1 MVRCGKLTT
10 VSQEQGVL
18 CFTLRSSR
26 DHTGLGFGEKLRWAS
41 TASTAESESL
51 RERLC
56 ARLRQS
62 RDCST
67 WQQAQIEQPYRVGAR
82 PAELETASSPG
93 QRSSRRR
100 GQAWSLSEDAWL
112 GEV

>member
-1 MVRCGKLTT
+1 M
-10 VSQEQGVL
+10 
-18 CFTLRSSR
+18 CFALRSSR
-26 DHTGLGFGEKLRWAS
+26 EHAGLGLGEKLRGTS

-51 RERLC
+51 REKLW
-56 ARLRQS
+56 AGLRQS

-67 WQQAQIEQPYRVGAR
+67 WQQAQNEQPYWAGAR

-93 QRSSRRR
+93 HQRRSSRRRR
-100 GQAWSLSEDAWL
+100 GQAWSLGEDAWL